1 MTLHIQKLYIG
12 TSWGC
17 LIITEADTLRPITV
31 FRPFCDE
38 VQAIIPATNLD
49 QGFLRQVP
57 KKDENENESYIITL
71 GKGHR
76 GLIER
81 YVTNYK
87 NSDSNEDDDD
97 DEHDSSM
104 LYAILWKPDDWLT
117 D

>member
-57 KKDENENESYIITL
+57 KKDDENESYIITL
-71 GKGHR
+71 GMISHTLPPKS
-76 GLIER
+76 LPIPISV
-81 YVTNYK
+81 YVIN
-87 NSDSNEDDDD
+87 
-97 DEHDSSM
+97 H
-104 LYAILWKPDDWLT
+104 AC
-117 D
+117 